1 MHNGHL
7 TCSAIIYFT
16 VHIGLFIKAYV
27 AALDT

>member
-1 MHNGHL
+1 MAKWP